1 MIADLPNEEW
11 RAIKGYNGKYF
22 ISNKGRVYKSN
33 GYDIALVQ
41 RLLQH
46 SSAATTQRYIGI
58 EPQRIEQAIENHARL
73 M

>member
-1 MIADLPNEEW
+1 MPLRRNRAHQTRAKPKHAAEEQL
-11 RAIKGYNGKYF
+11 ILSGCG
-22 ISNKGRVYKSN
+22 SN

-46 SSAATTQRYIGI
+46 SSTATTQRYIGI
-58 EPQRIEQAIENHARL
+58 EPQRIEQAIESYARL